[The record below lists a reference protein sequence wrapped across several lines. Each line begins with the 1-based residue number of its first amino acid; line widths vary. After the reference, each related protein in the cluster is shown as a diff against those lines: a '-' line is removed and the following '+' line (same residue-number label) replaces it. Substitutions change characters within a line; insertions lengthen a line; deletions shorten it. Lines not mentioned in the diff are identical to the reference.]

1 MPLQSVKLALILL
14 GCEKPVESRER
25 KDVEKI
31 QATGKKRP
39 GHKTGG
45 RPSSPDKG
53 DLGVHER
60 EHDKS
65 ESSVPGQIY
74 QLFLSVHGEDSY
86 PTKASCGQFPGIRP
100 LLLTAAHALCE
111 CCACCELASDMENV
125 MSGGSAACVKFQS
138 WGKFLAF
145 NRR

>member
-1 MPLQSVKLALILL
+1 MTNQEVQYLARYIN
-14 GCEKPVESRER
+14 C
-25 KDVEKI
+25 
-31 QATGKKRP
+31 
-39 GHKTGG
+39 
-45 RPSSPDKG
+45 
-53 DLGVHER
+53 
-60 EHDKS
+60 
-65 ESSVPGQIY
+65 
-74 QLFLSVHGEDSY
+74 FLSVHGEDSY

-145 NRR
+145 NRRCFVVNGLSVAILRCVKINMVGNIRNYWKTLGKNSQKLL